1 MLKKLKSL
9 FCNHLFYSYL
19 SDKPHYTSAGDEFY
33 DRRSLHYYL
42 VCARCNKRIDVVDV
56 WTNENVLQ
64 MLREGSKGGE
74 RE

>member
-19 SDKPHYTSAGDEFY
+19 SDKPYYTSVGDEFY
-33 DRRSLHYYL
+33 DRRSLRYYV

-56 WTNENVLQ
+56 WTNEDVLQ
-64 MLREGSKGGE
+64 MLRERPKGDE
-74 RE
+74 SE